1 MKAKKH
7 SSKSKKAKRSSSKSY
22 LYSALG
28 VVGVIAVFGLTQTL
42 VQAASLQFDSSKN
55 LARASVLGEDEA
67 SEQEK
72 QQEEAEKKAQEQQ
85 KEAAKNAEEAQKET
99 TKSSNSGSGSTS
111 KTQSEGSK
119 IETEIETASGQK
131 IKTKVENDGTTKV
144 EIEHG
149 ELTVKYIVKDGQV
162 IKKVED
168 ESGNEVELE
177 DSDLDEI
184 ENELEND
191 LGDDD
196 IEIATNS
203 GRPAI
208 IKNKVAALTDFP
220 LSIDLGTNQLIIT
233 TPKGQKIVTVLPDQA
248 VEALLATGFLNTVN
262 SVQSSDESVTSATGS
277 VDNVVEL
284 KVRNGE
290 PVYEIEGTKTFRLF
304 AAIPIEQPV
313 KAIVSA
319 ETGEV
324 VAKQQSFVTNV
335 IDFLSP

>member
-42 VQAASLQFDSSKN
+42 VQAASLRLDSPNS

-72 QQEEAEKKAQEQQ
+72 QQEETEKKAQEQQ
-85 KEAAKNAEEAQKET
+85 EEAAKNAEEALKET

-111 KTQSEGSK
+111 KTQSENRQ

-131 IKTKVENDGTTKV
+131 IKTKVEDDGTTQV

-149 ELTVKYIVKDGQV
+149 ELTIKYIVKDGQV

-191 LGDDD
+191 LGEDD

-220 LSIDLGTNQLIIT
+220 LSIDIGTNQLIIT
-233 TPKGQKIVTVLPDQA
+233 TPKGQKIVTILPDQA
-248 VEALLATGFLNTVN
+248 VQALLATGFLNTVN
-262 SVQSSDESVTSATGS
+262 SVQSSDTSVTSTTGS

-313 KAIVSA
+313 RAIVSA

-335 IDFLSP
+335 IDLLSP